1 MGWHRHRPDR
11 HSGAHHPASTPASD
25 HNHRLAWT
33 LRTEHGEIGLT
44 QYAGLV
50 ARRIVAHR
58 APGQQVL
65 RGGRIG
71 LIRFGSRVDVV
82 LPPGITPTVAV
93 GRRLRGGATM
103 IASLPEGR

>member
-1 MGWHRHRPDR
+1 
-11 HSGAHHPASTPASD
+11 
-25 HNHRLAWT
+25 
-33 LRTEHGEIGLT
+33 
-44 QYAGLV
+44 V

-58 APGQQVL
+58 APGQRVL

-82 LPPGITPTVAV
+82 LPPGITPAVAV
-93 GRRLRGGATM
+93 GRRLHGGATV